1 MEHQHIIISED
12 FVRSV
17 DFQALGFGNSESSL
31 KDRNNQ
37 TENLR
42 RSYQNALEQSTK
54 NRLTLN
60 LPKDKKSSGSYL
72 EVEINESIE
81 IDALNTVRGA
91 KLMNIKKA
99 KAEPD
104 KFTVTLFLPDQ
115 NKEWLNQ
122 KLDDYSNPKKDT
134 PISQMPANA
143 KLINNIEDIEP
154 STVLDL
160 FTQKC
165 DKDKFERYTND
176 TIGIYEVW
184 VVKGDDEYDKE
195 ELFARF
201 DLLKIEHSQHCSI
214 FTETVVALVKTTK
227 KKLTNL
233 VFTIDNLS
241 ELRIFKQAS
250 TLLSANLTEQAE
262 WARLI
267 KEATINEEVQA
278 RIGILD
284 SGVNNA
290 HPLLRTF
297 LPDERCHNATSVG
310 PSDMAKHGTLMA
322 GLVLYG
328 DLTNLIHDQGSLMVN
343 TDLSS
348 VKIMP
353 GRGETP
359 NIPEL
364 YGVIAEDAI
373 ITARED
379 NAVIQCSAITADGD
393 TYGEPSSW
401 SSAIDET
408 LFNNGNADAL
418 LFISAGNTEYTEGLP
433 YPEYNILSGVKDP
446 AQSWNAITV
455 GAYTE
460 KCIISD
466 PNYNGIVPIA
476 PRGGLSPYSTTSI
489 MWNHGLIK
497 PEILMEGGNAIDDN
511 GRLSSAPDDLNLTST
526 SAHSPVRHFDA
537 MYATSAATA
546 LAARLAAKIK
556 CKNPDLSP
564 LSIRALMIH
573 SAEWTDEMKRQNTDE
588 NGRLNIHN
596 LLHTCGYGVPSE
608 KRAIVSEDCY
618 ATFISEQ
625 TMTPLAR
632 ATNGKYKL
640 NSMHIFDLPWPKEI
654 LESMGDKEVKMRI
667 TLSYYIQPAPGSKTR
682 HNKYK
687 YPSLRLRFD
696 VNKPTED
703 ETQFIKRVSHVEIE
717 GVETSKNDT
726 ARWEIGIQERNNGCI
741 ISDYIIASAIDI
753 ASCNRIA
760 VFPASGWWNS
770 RKYTEDKNIKY
781 SLIVSLETEETDI
794 YNSIAQMINIENSL
808 IISP

>member
-1 MEHQHIIISED
+1 MEHRHIIINED
-12 FVRSV
+12 SVRSV
-17 DFQALGFGNSESSL
+17 DFQASGFGNSESSL

-37 TENLR
+37 ADILR
-42 RSYQNALEQSTK
+42 RSYQTALEQFTAS
-54 NRLTLN
+54 RLALDI
-60 LPKDKKSSGSYL
+60 PKDKKSSGSYL
-72 EVEINESIE
+72 EVDINESIE
-81 IDALNTVRGA
+81 IDALNTARGA
-91 KLMNIKKA
+91 KLMNIKK
-99 KAEPD
+99 KSAESG
-104 KFTVTLFLPDQ
+104 KLTATLFLPDQ
-115 NKEWLNQ
+115 NKEWLNK
-122 KLDDYSNPKKDT
+122 KLDDYSNPEKDT
-134 PISQMPANA
+134 SASQMPANA
-143 KLINNIEDIEP
+143 KLINNIEDIEV

-160 FTQKC
+160 FTQKD
-165 DKDKFERYTND
+165 DKAKFEKCTNEA
-176 TIGIYEVW
+176 TGIYEVW
-184 VVKGDDEYDKE
+184 VIKGDDEFDKE
-195 ELFARF
+195 DLFARF
-201 DLLKIEHSQHCSI
+201 DLLEIEHSEHCVV
-214 FTETVVALVKTTK
+214 FTETAVALVKTTK
-227 KKLTNL
+227 EKLTNL
-233 VFTIDNLS
+233 VFVIDNLS

-250 TLLSANLTEQAE
+250 TLLSANMTEQTE
-262 WARLI
+262 WVRLI
-267 KEATINEEVQA
+267 QEATIDEEAQV

-290 HPLLRTF
+290 HPLLKTF
-297 LPDERCHNATSVG
+297 LPDVRCHNATSAG
-310 PSDMAKHGTLMA
+310 PRDMAKHGTLMA

-328 DLTNLIHDQGSLMVN
+328 DLTELIHNQDTLVVN
-343 TDLSS
+343 TELSS

-373 ITARED
+373 ITARDD
-379 NAVIQCSAITADGD
+379 NAIIQCSAITADGD
-393 TYGEPSSW
+393 TSGEPSSW

-418 LFISAGNTEYTEGLP
+418 LFVSAGNIEYTEGLP
-433 YPEYNILSGVKDP
+433 YPDYNILTEVKDP

-476 PRGGLSPYSTTSI
+476 ARGGLSPYSTTSV

-497 PEILMEGGNAIDDN
+497 PEILMEGGNAINDN
-511 GRLSSAPDDLNLTST
+511 GRLSSAPDDINLTST

-573 SAEWTDEMKRQNTDE
+573 SAEWTDEMKRQNTDK
-588 NGRLNIHN
+588 NGRLDIHN
-596 LLHTCGYGVPSE
+596 LLHTCGYGVPME
-608 KRAIVSEDCY
+608 KKAIVSEDCY

-625 TMTPLAR
+625 TMIPLAR
-632 ATNGKYKL
+632 ATSGKYKL
-640 NSMHIFDLPWPKEI
+640 NAMHLFDLPWPKEI
-654 LESMGDKEVKMRI
+654 LESMGDEEVKMRI

-682 HNKYK
+682 HNKYR
-687 YPSLRLRFD
+687 YPSLRLRFE

-703 ETQFIKRVSHVEIE
+703 EAQFIRRVSHVEME
-717 GVETSKNDT
+717 GVEASKNDT
-726 ARWEIGIQERNNGCI
+726 ARWGIGIQERNNGCI

-770 RKYTEDKNIKY
+770 RKYTEDKIIKY
-781 SLIVSLETEETDI
+781 SLIVSLETEETNI
-794 YNSIAQMINIENSL
+794 YNSIAQMVDIE
-808 IISP
+808 I

>member
-1 MEHQHIIISED
+1 MEHRHIIINED
-12 FVRSV
+12 SVRSV
-17 DFQALGFGNSESSL
+17 DFQAIGFGNSESSP
-31 KDRNNQ
+31 KDRNNHAD
-37 TENLR
+37 TLR
-42 RSYQNALEQSTK
+42 RSYQNALEQSTAS
-54 NRLTLN
+54 RLALDI
-60 LPKDKKSSGSYL
+60 PKDKKSSGSYL
-72 EVEINESIE
+72 EVDINESIE
-81 IDALNTVRGA
+81 IDALNTARGA
-91 KLMNIKKA
+91 KLMNIKKPST
-99 KAEPD
+99 ESD
-104 KFTVTLFLPDQ
+104 KLTATLFLPDQ
-115 NKEWLNQ
+115 NKEWLNK
-122 KLDDYSNPKKDT
+122 KLDDYSNPEKDT
-134 PISQMPANA
+134 PASQMPANA
-143 KLINNIEDIEP
+143 KLINNIEDIEV

-160 FTQKC
+160 FTQKG
-165 DKDKFERYTND
+165 DKTKFERYTNGA
-176 TIGIYEVW
+176 TGIYEVW
-184 VVKGDDEYDKE
+184 VIKGDAEFDKE
-195 ELFARF
+195 DLFARF
-201 DLLKIEHSQHCSI
+201 DLLEIEHSQHCVV
-214 FTETVVALVKTTK
+214 FTETAVALVKTTK
-227 KKLTNL
+227 EKLTNL
-233 VFTIDNLS
+233 VFAIDNLS

-250 TLLSANLTEQAE
+250 TLLSANMTEQTE
-262 WARLI
+262 WVRLI
-267 KEATINEEVQA
+267 QEATIDEEAQV

-297 LPDERCHNATSVG
+297 LPDERCHNATSAG
-310 PSDMAKHGTLMA
+310 PRDMAKHGTLMA

-328 DLTNLIHDQGSLMVN
+328 DLTELIHDQDTLVVN

-373 ITARED
+373 ITARDD
-379 NAVIQCSAITADGD
+379 NAIIQCSAITADGD

-418 LFISAGNTEYTEGLP
+418 LFVSAGNIEYTEGLS
-433 YPEYNILSGVKDP
+433 YPDYNALTEVKDP

-476 PRGGLSPYSTTSI
+476 PRGGLSPYSTTS
-489 MWNHGLIK
+489 MLWNHGLIK

-511 GRLSSAPDDLNLTST
+511 GRLSSAPDDINLTST
-526 SAHSPVRHFDA
+526 SGHSPVRHFDA

-588 NGRLNIHN
+588 NGRLDIHN
-596 LLHTCGYGVPSE
+596 LVHTCGYGVPTE
-608 KRAIVSEDCY
+608 KKAIVSEDCY
-618 ATFISEQ
+618 ATFIAEQ
-625 TMTPLAR
+625 TMTPLAK

-640 NSMHIFDLPWPKEI
+640 NAMHIFDLPWPKEI
-654 LESMGDKEVKMRI
+654 LESMGDEEVKLRI

-682 HNKYK
+682 HNKYR
-687 YPSLRLRFD
+687 YPSLRLRFE

-703 ETQFIKRVSHVEIE
+703 EAQFIRRVSHVEME
-717 GVETSKNDT
+717 GVEASKNDT

-741 ISDYIIASAIDI
+741 ISDYIIASAVDI

-770 RKYTEDKNIKY
+770 RKYTEDKIIKY
-781 SLIVSLETEETDI
+781 SLIVSLETEETNI
-794 YNSIAQMINIENSL
+794 YNSIAQMIDIE
-808 IISP
+808 I

>member
-1 MEHQHIIISED
+1 MEHRHIIINED
-12 FVRSV
+12 SVRSV
-17 DFQALGFGNSESSL
+17 DFQAIGFGNSESSL

-37 TENLR
+37 ADILR
-42 RSYQNALEQSTK
+42 RSYQTALEQFTAS
-54 NRLTLN
+54 RLALDI
-60 LPKDKKSSGSYL
+60 PKDKKSSGSYL
-72 EVEINESIE
+72 EVDINESIE
-81 IDALNTVRGA
+81 IDALNTARGA
-91 KLMNIKKA
+91 KLMNIKKTS
-99 KAEPD
+99 AESD
-104 KFTVTLFLPDQ
+104 KLTATLFLPDQ
-115 NKEWLNQ
+115 NKEWLNK
-122 KLDDYSNPKKDT
+122 KLDDYSNPEKDT
-134 PISQMPANA
+134 SAGQMPANA
-143 KLINNIEDIEP
+143 KLINNIENIEV

-160 FTQKC
+160 FTQKD
-165 DKDKFERYTND
+165 DKAKFEKCTNEA
-176 TIGIYEVW
+176 TGIYEVW
-184 VVKGDDEYDKE
+184 VIKGDDEFDKE
-195 ELFARF
+195 DLFARF
-201 DLLKIEHSQHCSI
+201 DLLEIEHSQHCVV
-214 FTETVVALVKTTK
+214 FTETAVALVKTTK
-227 KKLTNL
+227 EKLTNL
-233 VFTIDNLS
+233 VFVIDNLS

-250 TLLSANLTEQAE
+250 TLLSANMTEQTE
-262 WARLI
+262 WVRLI
-267 KEATINEEVQA
+267 QEATIDEEAQV

-290 HPLLRTF
+290 HPLLKTF
-297 LPDERCHNATSVG
+297 LPDVRCHNATSAG
-310 PSDMAKHGTLMA
+310 PRDMAKHGTLMA

-328 DLTNLIHDQGSLMVN
+328 DLTELIHNQDTLVVN
-343 TDLSS
+343 TELSS

-373 ITARED
+373 ITARDD
-379 NAVIQCSAITADGD
+379 NAIIQCSAITADGD
-393 TYGEPSSW
+393 TSGEPSSW

-418 LFISAGNTEYTEGLP
+418 LFVSAGNIEYTEGLP
-433 YPEYNILSGVKDP
+433 YPDYNILTEVKDP

-476 PRGGLSPYSTTSI
+476 ARGGLSPYSTTSV

-497 PEILMEGGNAIDDN
+497 PEILMEGGNAINDN
-511 GRLSSAPDDLNLTST
+511 GRLSSAPDDINLTST

-573 SAEWTDEMKRQNTDE
+573 SAEWTDEMKRQNTDK
-588 NGRLNIHN
+588 NGRLDIHK
-596 LLHTCGYGVPSE
+596 LLHTCGYGVPTE
-608 KRAIVSEDCY
+608 KKAIVSEDCY

-625 TMTPLAR
+625 TMIPLAR
-632 ATNGKYKL
+632 ATSGKYKL
-640 NSMHIFDLPWPKEI
+640 NAMHLFDLPWPKEI
-654 LESMGDKEVKMRI
+654 LESMGDEEVKMRI

-682 HNKYK
+682 HNKYR
-687 YPSLRLRFD
+687 YPSLRLRFE

-703 ETQFIKRVSHVEIE
+703 EAQFIRRVSHVEME
-717 GVETSKNDT
+717 GVEASKNDT

-770 RKYTEDKNIKY
+770 RKYTEDKIIKY
-781 SLIVSLETEETDI
+781 SLIVSLETEETNI
-794 YNSIAQMINIENSL
+794 YNSIAQMVDIE
-808 IISP
+808 I

>member
-1 MEHQHIIISED
+1 MEHRHIIINED
-12 FVRSV
+12 SVRSV
-17 DFQALGFGNSESSL
+17 DFQAIGFGNSESSL

-37 TENLR
+37 ADILR
-42 RSYQNALEQSTK
+42 RSYQTALEQFTAS
-54 NRLTLN
+54 RLALDI
-60 LPKDKKSSGSYL
+60 PKDKKSSGSYL
-72 EVEINESIE
+72 EVDINESIE
-81 IDALNTVRGA
+81 IDALNTARGA
-91 KLMNIKKA
+91 KLMNIKK
-99 KAEPD
+99 KSAESG
-104 KFTVTLFLPDQ
+104 KLTATLFLPDQ
-115 NKEWLNQ
+115 NKEWLNK
-122 KLDDYSNPKKDT
+122 KLDDYSNPEKDT
-134 PISQMPANA
+134 SASQMPANA
-143 KLINNIEDIEP
+143 KLINNIEDIEV

-160 FTQKC
+160 FTQKD
-165 DKDKFERYTND
+165 DKAKFEKCTNEA
-176 TIGIYEVW
+176 TGIYEVW
-184 VVKGDDEYDKE
+184 VIKGDDEFDKE
-195 ELFARF
+195 DLFARF
-201 DLLKIEHSQHCSI
+201 DLLEIEHSQHCVV
-214 FTETVVALVKTTK
+214 FTETAVALVKTTK
-227 KKLTNL
+227 EKLTNL
-233 VFTIDNLS
+233 VFVIDNLS

-250 TLLSANLTEQAE
+250 TLLSANMTEQTE
-262 WARLI
+262 WVRLI
-267 KEATINEEVQA
+267 QEATIDEEAQV

-290 HPLLRTF
+290 HPLLKTF
-297 LPDERCHNATSVG
+297 LPDVRCHNATSAG
-310 PSDMAKHGTLMA
+310 PRDMAKHGTLMA

-328 DLTNLIHDQGSLMVN
+328 DLTELIHNQDTLVVN
-343 TDLSS
+343 TELSS

-373 ITARED
+373 ITARDD
-379 NAVIQCSAITADGD
+379 NAIIQCSAITADGD
-393 TYGEPSSW
+393 TSGEPSSW

-418 LFISAGNTEYTEGLP
+418 LFVSAGNIEYTEGLP
-433 YPEYNILSGVKDP
+433 YPDYNILTEVKDP

-476 PRGGLSPYSTTSI
+476 ARGGLSPYSTTSV

-497 PEILMEGGNAIDDN
+497 PEILMEGGNAINDN
-511 GRLSSAPDDLNLTST
+511 GRLSSAPDDINLTST

-573 SAEWTDEMKRQNTDE
+573 SAEWTDEMKRQNTDK
-588 NGRLNIHN
+588 NGRLDIHN
-596 LLHTCGYGVPSE
+596 LLHTCGYGVPTE
-608 KRAIVSEDCY
+608 KKAIVSEDCY

-625 TMTPLAR
+625 TMIPLAR
-632 ATNGKYKL
+632 ATSGKYKL
-640 NSMHIFDLPWPKEI
+640 NAMHLFDLPWPKEI
-654 LESMGDKEVKMRI
+654 LESMGDEEVKMRI

-682 HNKYK
+682 HNKYR
-687 YPSLRLRFD
+687 YPSLRLRFE

-703 ETQFIKRVSHVEIE
+703 EAQFIRRVSHVEME
-717 GVETSKNDT
+717 GVEASKNDT

-770 RKYTEDKNIKY
+770 RKYTEDKIIKY
-781 SLIVSLETEETDI
+781 SLIVSLETEETNI
-794 YNSIAQMINIENSL
+794 YNSIAQMVDIE
-808 IISP
+808 I

>member
-1 MEHQHIIISED
+1 MEHRHIIINED
-12 FVRSV
+12 SVRSV
-17 DFQALGFGNSESSL
+17 DFQAIGFGNSESSL

-37 TENLR
+37 ADILR
-42 RSYQNALEQSTK
+42 RSYQNALEQSTAS
-54 NRLTLN
+54 RLALDI
-60 LPKDKKSSGSYL
+60 PKDKKSSGSYL
-72 EVEINESIE
+72 EVDINESIE
-81 IDALNTVRGA
+81 IDALNTARGA
-91 KLMNIKKA
+91 KLMNIKKTS
-99 KAEPD
+99 AESD
-104 KFTVTLFLPDQ
+104 KLTATLFLPDQ
-115 NKEWLNQ
+115 NKEWLNK
-122 KLDDYSNPKKDT
+122 KLDDYSNPEKDT
-134 PISQMPANA
+134 SASQMPANA
-143 KLINNIEDIEP
+143 KLINNIEDIEV

-160 FTQKC
+160 FTQKD
-165 DKDKFERYTND
+165 DKAKFEKCTNEA
-176 TIGIYEVW
+176 TGIYEVW
-184 VVKGDDEYDKE
+184 VIKGDDEFDKE
-195 ELFARF
+195 DLFARF
-201 DLLKIEHSQHCSI
+201 DLLEIEHSQHCVV
-214 FTETVVALVKTTK
+214 FTETAVALVKTTK
-227 KKLTNL
+227 EKLTNL
-233 VFTIDNLS
+233 VFVIDNLS

-250 TLLSANLTEQAE
+250 TLLSANMTEQTE
-262 WARLI
+262 WVRLI
-267 KEATINEEVQA
+267 QEATIDEEAQV

-290 HPLLRTF
+290 HPLLKTF
-297 LPDERCHNATSVG
+297 LPDVRCHNATSAG
-310 PSDMAKHGTLMA
+310 PRDMAKHGTLMA

-328 DLTNLIHDQGSLMVN
+328 DLTELIHNQDTLVVN
-343 TDLSS
+343 TELSS

-373 ITARED
+373 ITARDD
-379 NAVIQCSAITADGD
+379 NAIIQCSAITADGD
-393 TYGEPSSW
+393 TSGEPSSW

-418 LFISAGNTEYTEGLP
+418 LFVSAGNIEYTEGLP
-433 YPEYNILSGVKDP
+433 YPDYNILTEVKDP

-476 PRGGLSPYSTTSI
+476 ARGGLSPYSTTSV

-497 PEILMEGGNAIDDN
+497 PEILMEGGNAINDN
-511 GRLSSAPDDLNLTST
+511 GRLSSAPDDINLTST

-573 SAEWTDEMKRQNTDE
+573 SAEWTDEMKRQNTDK
-588 NGRLNIHN
+588 NGRLDIHN
-596 LLHTCGYGVPSE
+596 LLHTCGYGVPTE
-608 KRAIVSEDCY
+608 KKAIVSEDCY

-625 TMTPLAR
+625 TMIPLAR
-632 ATNGKYKL
+632 ATSGKYKL
-640 NSMHIFDLPWPKEI
+640 NAMHLFDLPWPKEI
-654 LESMGDKEVKMRI
+654 LESMGDEEVKMRI

-682 HNKYK
+682 HNKYR
-687 YPSLRLRFD
+687 YPSLRLRFE

-703 ETQFIKRVSHVEIE
+703 EAQFIRRVSHVEME
-717 GVETSKNDT
+717 GVEASKNDT

-770 RKYTEDKNIKY
+770 RKYTEDKIIKY
-781 SLIVSLETEETDI
+781 SLIVSLETEETNI
-794 YNSIAQMINIENSL
+794 YNSIAQMVDIE
-808 IISP
+808 I

>member
-1 MEHQHIIISED
+1 MEHRHIIINED
-12 FVRSV
+12 SVRSV
-17 DFQALGFGNSESSL
+17 DFQAIGFGNSESSL

-37 TENLR
+37 ADILR
-42 RSYQNALEQSTK
+42 RSYQTALEQFTAS
-54 NRLTLN
+54 RLALDI
-60 LPKDKKSSGSYL
+60 PKDKKSSGSYL
-72 EVEINESIE
+72 EVDINESIE
-81 IDALNTVRGA
+81 IDALNTARGA
-91 KLMNIKKA
+91 KLMNIKKTS
-99 KAEPD
+99 AESD
-104 KFTVTLFLPDQ
+104 KLTATLFLPDQ
-115 NKEWLNQ
+115 NKEWLNK
-122 KLDDYSNPKKDT
+122 KLDDYSNPEKDT
-134 PISQMPANA
+134 SAGQMPANA
-143 KLINNIEDIEP
+143 KLINNIENIEV

-160 FTQKC
+160 FTQKD
-165 DKDKFERYTND
+165 DKAKFEKCTNEA
-176 TIGIYEVW
+176 TGIYEVW
-184 VVKGDDEYDKE
+184 VIKGDDEFDKE
-195 ELFARF
+195 DLFARF
-201 DLLKIEHSQHCSI
+201 DLLEIEHSQHCVV
-214 FTETVVALVKTTK
+214 FTETAVALVKTTK
-227 KKLTNL
+227 EKLTNL
-233 VFTIDNLS
+233 VFVIDNLS

-250 TLLSANLTEQAE
+250 TLLSANMTEQTE
-262 WARLI
+262 WVRLI
-267 KEATINEEVQA
+267 QEATIDEEAQV

-290 HPLLRTF
+290 HPLLKTF
-297 LPDERCHNATSVG
+297 LPDVRCHNATSAG
-310 PSDMAKHGTLMA
+310 PRDMAKHGTLMA

-328 DLTNLIHDQGSLMVN
+328 DLTELIHNQDTLVVN
-343 TDLSS
+343 TELSS

-373 ITARED
+373 ITARDD
-379 NAVIQCSAITADGD
+379 NAIIQCSAITADGD
-393 TYGEPSSW
+393 TSGEPSSW

-418 LFISAGNTEYTEGLP
+418 LFVSAGNIEYTEGLP
-433 YPEYNILSGVKDP
+433 YPDYNILTEVKDP

-476 PRGGLSPYSTTSI
+476 ARGGLSPYSTTSV

-497 PEILMEGGNAIDDN
+497 PEILMEGGNAINDN
-511 GRLSSAPDDLNLTST
+511 GRLSSTPDDINLTST

-573 SAEWTDEMKRQNTDE
+573 SAEWTDEMKRQNTDK
-588 NGRLNIHN
+588 NGRLDIHN
-596 LLHTCGYGVPSE
+596 LLHTCGYGVPME
-608 KRAIVSEDCY
+608 KKAIVSEDCY

-625 TMTPLAR
+625 TMIPLAR
-632 ATNGKYKL
+632 ATSGKYKL
-640 NSMHIFDLPWPKEI
+640 NAMHLFDLPWPKEI
-654 LESMGDKEVKMRI
+654 LESMGDEEVKMRI

-682 HNKYK
+682 HNKYR
-687 YPSLRLRFD
+687 YPSLRLRFE

-703 ETQFIKRVSHVEIE
+703 EAQFIRRVSHVEME
-717 GVETSKNDT
+717 GVEASKNDT
-726 ARWEIGIQERNNGCI
+726 ARWGIGIQERNNGCI

-760 VFPASGWWNS
+760 VYPASGWWNS
-770 RKYTEDKNIKY
+770 RKYTEDKIIKY
-781 SLIVSLETEETDI
+781 SLIVSLETEETNI
-794 YNSIAQMINIENSL
+794 YNSIAQMVDIE
-808 IISP
+808 I

>member
-1 MEHQHIIISED
+1 MEHRHIIINED
-12 FVRSV
+12 SVRSV
-17 DFQALGFGNSESSL
+17 DFQASGFGNSESSL

-37 TENLR
+37 ADILR
-42 RSYQNALEQSTK
+42 RSYQTALEQFTAS
-54 NRLTLN
+54 RLALDI
-60 LPKDKKSSGSYL
+60 PKDKKSSGSYL
-72 EVEINESIE
+72 EVDINESIE
-81 IDALNTVRGA
+81 IDALNTARGA
-91 KLMNIKKA
+91 KLMNIKK
-99 KAEPD
+99 KSAESG
-104 KFTVTLFLPDQ
+104 KLTATLFLPDQ
-115 NKEWLNQ
+115 NKEWLNK
-122 KLDDYSNPKKDT
+122 KLDDYSNPEKDT
-134 PISQMPANA
+134 SASQMPANA
-143 KLINNIEDIEP
+143 KLINNIEDIEV

-160 FTQKC
+160 FTQKD
-165 DKDKFERYTND
+165 DKAKFEKCTNEA
-176 TIGIYEVW
+176 TGIYEVW
-184 VVKGDDEYDKE
+184 VIKGDDEFDKE
-195 ELFARF
+195 DLFARF
-201 DLLKIEHSQHCSI
+201 DLLEIEHSQHCVV
-214 FTETVVALVKTTK
+214 FTETAVALVKTTK
-227 KKLTNL
+227 EKLTNL
-233 VFTIDNLS
+233 VFVIDNLS

-250 TLLSANLTEQAE
+250 TLLSANMTEQTE
-262 WARLI
+262 WVRLI
-267 KEATINEEVQA
+267 QEATIDEEAQV

-290 HPLLRTF
+290 HPLLKTF
-297 LPDERCHNATSVG
+297 LPDVRCHNATSAG
-310 PSDMAKHGTLMA
+310 PRDMAKHGTLMA

-328 DLTNLIHDQGSLMVN
+328 DLTELIHNQDTLVVN
-343 TDLSS
+343 TELSS

-373 ITARED
+373 ITARDD
-379 NAVIQCSAITADGD
+379 NAIIQCSAITADGD
-393 TYGEPSSW
+393 TSGEPSSW

-418 LFISAGNTEYTEGLP
+418 LFVSAGNIEYTEGLP
-433 YPEYNILSGVKDP
+433 YPDYNILTEVKDP

-476 PRGGLSPYSTTSI
+476 ARGGLSPYSTTSV

-497 PEILMEGGNAIDDN
+497 PEILMEGGNAINDN
-511 GRLSSAPDDLNLTST
+511 GRLSSAPDDINLTST

-573 SAEWTDEMKRQNTDE
+573 SAEWTDEMKRQNTDK
-588 NGRLNIHN
+588 NGRLDIHN
-596 LLHTCGYGVPSE
+596 LLHTCGYGVPME
-608 KRAIVSEDCY
+608 KKAIVSEDCY

-625 TMTPLAR
+625 TMIPLAR
-632 ATNGKYKL
+632 ATSGKYKL
-640 NSMHIFDLPWPKEI
+640 NAMHLFDLPWPKEI
-654 LESMGDKEVKMRI
+654 LESMGDEEVKMRI

-682 HNKYK
+682 HNKYR
-687 YPSLRLRFD
+687 YPSLRLRFE

-703 ETQFIKRVSHVEIE
+703 EAQFIRRVSHVEME
-717 GVETSKNDT
+717 GVEASKNDT

-770 RKYTEDKNIKY
+770 RKYTEDKIIKY
-781 SLIVSLETEETDI
+781 SLIVSLETEETNI
-794 YNSIAQMINIENSL
+794 YNSIAQMVDIE
-808 IISP
+808 I

>member
-1 MEHQHIIISED
+1 MEHRHIIINED
-12 FVRSV
+12 SVRSV
-17 DFQALGFGNSESSL
+17 DFQAIGFGNSESSP

-37 TENLR
+37 ADTLR
-42 RSYQNALEQSTK
+42 RSYQNALEQSTAS
-54 NRLTLN
+54 RLALDI
-60 LPKDKKSSGSYL
+60 PKEKKSSGSYL
-72 EVEINESIE
+72 EVDINESIE
-81 IDALNTVRGA
+81 IDALNTARGA
-91 KLMNIKKA
+91 KLMNIKKTS
-99 KAEPD
+99 AESD
-104 KFTVTLFLPDQ
+104 KLTATLFLPDQ
-115 NKEWLNQ
+115 NKEWLNK
-122 KLDDYSNPKKDT
+122 KLDDYSNPEKDT
-134 PISQMPANA
+134 SASQIPANA
-143 KLINNIEDIEP
+143 KLINNIEDIDV

-160 FTQKC
+160 FTQKG
-165 DKDKFERYTND
+165 DKNIFEEFTND
-176 TIGIYEVW
+176 ATGIYEVW
-184 VVKGDDEYDKE
+184 VIKGDDEFDKE
-195 ELFARF
+195 DLFARF
-201 DLLKIEHSQHCSI
+201 DLLEIEHSQHCVV
-214 FTETVVALVKTTK
+214 FTETAVALVKTTK
-227 KKLTNL
+227 EKLTNL
-233 VFTIDNLS
+233 VFVIDNLS

-250 TLLSANLTEQAE
+250 TLLSANMTEQTE
-262 WARLI
+262 WVRLI
-267 KEATINEEVQA
+267 QEATIDEEAQV

-290 HPLLRTF
+290 HPLLKAF
-297 LPDERCHNATSVG
+297 LPDERCHNATSAG
-310 PSDMAKHGTLMA
+310 SRDMAKHGTLMA

-328 DLTNLIHDQGSLMVN
+328 DLTELIHDQDTLVVN
-343 TDLSS
+343 TDLCS

-373 ITARED
+373 ITARDD
-379 NAVIQCSAITADGD
+379 NAIIQCSAITADGD
-393 TYGEPSSW
+393 TSGEPSSW

-418 LFISAGNTEYTEGLP
+418 LFVSAGNIEYTEGLP
-433 YPEYNILSGVKDP
+433 YPDYNILTEVKDP

-460 KCIISD
+460 RCIISD

-476 PRGGLSPYSTTSI
+476 PRGGLSPYSTTSV

-511 GRLSSAPDDLNLTST
+511 GRLSSAPDDINLTST

-596 LLHTCGYGVPSE
+596 LLHTCGYGVPTE
-608 KRAIVSEDCY
+608 KKAIVSEDCY

-632 ATNGKYKL
+632 ATSGKYKL
-640 NSMHIFDLPWPKEI
+640 NAMHIFDLPWPKEI
-654 LESMGDKEVKMRI
+654 LESMGDEEVKMRI

-682 HNKYK
+682 HNKYR
-687 YPSLRLRFD
+687 YPSLRLRFE

-703 ETQFIKRVSHVEIE
+703 EAQFIRRVSHVEME
-717 GVETSKNDT
+717 GVEASKNDT

-770 RKYTEDKNIKY
+770 RKYTEDKIIKY
-781 SLIVSLETEETDI
+781 SLIVSLETEETNI
-794 YNSIAQMINIENSL
+794 YNSIAQMVDIE
-808 IISP
+808 I

>member
-1 MEHQHIIISED
+1 MEHRHIIINED
-12 FVRSV
+12 SVRSV
-17 DFQALGFGNSESSL
+17 DFQAIGFGNSESSP

-37 TENLR
+37 ADTLR
-42 RSYQNALEQSTK
+42 RSYQNALEQATAS
-54 NRLTLN
+54 RLALDI
-60 LPKDKKSSGSYL
+60 PKDKKSSGSYL
-72 EVEINESIE
+72 EVDINESIE
-81 IDALNTVRGA
+81 IDALNTARGA
-91 KLMNIKKA
+91 KLMNIKKSST
-99 KAEPD
+99 ESD
-104 KFTVTLFLPDQ
+104 KLTATLFLPDQ
-115 NKEWLNQ
+115 NKEWLNK
-122 KLDDYSNPKKDT
+122 KLDDYSNPEKDT
-134 PISQMPANA
+134 PASQMPANA
-143 KLINNIEDIEP
+143 KLINNIEDIEV

-160 FTQKC
+160 FTQKG
-165 DKDKFERYTND
+165 DKNKFERYTNGA
-176 TIGIYEVW
+176 TGIYEVW
-184 VVKGDDEYDKE
+184 VIKGDDEFDKE
-195 ELFARF
+195 DLFARF
-201 DLLKIEHSQHCSI
+201 DLLEIEHSEHCVV
-214 FTETVVALVKTTK
+214 FTEMVVALVKTTK
-227 KKLTNL
+227 EKLTNL
-233 VFTIDNLS
+233 VFAIDNLS

-250 TLLSANLTEQAE
+250 TLLSANLTEQTE
-262 WARLI
+262 WVRLI
-267 KEATINEEVQA
+267 QEATIDEEAQV

-290 HPLLRTF
+290 HPLLKGF
-297 LPDERCHNATSVG
+297 LPDERCHNATSAG
-310 PSDMAKHGTLMA
+310 PRDMAKHGTLMA

-328 DLTNLIHDQGSLMVN
+328 DLTGLIHDQDSLVVN

-373 ITARED
+373 ITARDD
-379 NAVIQCSAITADGD
+379 NAIIQCSAITADGD

-418 LFISAGNTEYTEGLP
+418 LFVSAGNIEYTEGLS
-433 YPEYNILSGVKDP
+433 YPDYNTLTEVKDP

-476 PRGGLSPYSTTSI
+476 PRGGLSPYSTTS
-489 MWNHGLIK
+489 MLWSHGLIK

-511 GRLSSAPDDLNLTST
+511 GRLSSAPDDINLTST
-526 SAHSPVRHFDA
+526 SAHSPMRHFDA

-588 NGRLNIHN
+588 NGRLDIHN
-596 LLHTCGYGVPSE
+596 LLHTCGYGVPTE
-608 KRAIVSEDCY
+608 KKAIVSEDCY

-625 TMTPLAR
+625 TMTPLDR
-632 ATNGKYKL
+632 ATSGKYKL
-640 NSMHIFDLPWPKEI
+640 NAMHIFDLPWPKEI
-654 LESMGDKEVKMRI
+654 LESMGDEEVKMRI

-682 HNKYK
+682 HNKYR
-687 YPSLRLRFD
+687 YPSLRLRFE

-703 ETQFIKRVSHVEIE
+703 EAQFIRRVSHVEME
-717 GVETSKNDT
+717 GVEASKNDT

-741 ISDYIIASAIDI
+741 ISDYIIASAVDI

-770 RKYTEDKNIKY
+770 RKYAGDKIIKY
-781 SLIVSLETEETDI
+781 SLIVSLETEETNI
-794 YNSIAQMINIENSL
+794 YNSIAQMVDIE
-808 IISP
+808 I

>member
-1 MEHQHIIISED
+1 MEHRHIIINED
-12 FVRSV
+12 SVRSV

-31 KDRNNQ
+31 KDRKNQ
-37 TENLR
+37 ADTLR
-42 RSYQNALEQSTK
+42 RSYQNALEQSTAS
-54 NRLTLN
+54 RLALDI
-60 LPKDKKSSGSYL
+60 PKEKKSSGSYL
-72 EVEINESIE
+72 EVDINESIE
-81 IDALNTVRGA
+81 IDALNTARGA
-91 KLMNIKKA
+91 KLMNIKKTS
-99 KAEPD
+99 AESD
-104 KFTVTLFLPDQ
+104 KLTATLFLPDQ
-115 NKEWLNQ
+115 NKEWLNK
-122 KLDDYSNPKKDT
+122 KLDDYSNPEKDT
-134 PISQMPANA
+134 SASQIPANA
-143 KLINNIEDIEP
+143 KLINNIEDIDV

-160 FTQKC
+160 FTQKG
-165 DKDKFERYTND
+165 DKNIFEEFTND
-176 TIGIYEVW
+176 ATGIYEVW
-184 VVKGDDEYDKE
+184 VIKGDDEFDKE
-195 ELFARF
+195 DLFARF
-201 DLLKIEHSQHCSI
+201 DLLEIEHSQHCVV
-214 FTETVVALVKTTK
+214 FTETAVALVKTTK
-227 KKLTNL
+227 EKLTNL
-233 VFTIDNLS
+233 VFVIDNLS

-250 TLLSANLTEQAE
+250 TLLSANMTEQTE
-262 WARLI
+262 WVRLI
-267 KEATINEEVQA
+267 QEATIDEEAQV

-290 HPLLRTF
+290 HPLLKAF
-297 LPDERCHNATSVG
+297 LPDERCHNATSAG
-310 PSDMAKHGTLMA
+310 SRDMAKHGTLMA

-328 DLTNLIHDQGSLMVN
+328 DLTELIHDQDTLVVN
-343 TDLSS
+343 TDLCS

-373 ITARED
+373 ITARDD
-379 NAVIQCSAITADGD
+379 NAIIQCSAITADGD
-393 TYGEPSSW
+393 TSGEPSSW

-418 LFISAGNTEYTEGLP
+418 LFVSAGNIEYTEGLP
-433 YPEYNILSGVKDP
+433 YPDYNILTEVKDP

-460 KCIISD
+460 RCIISD

-476 PRGGLSPYSTTSI
+476 PRGGLSPYSTTSV

-511 GRLSSAPDDLNLTST
+511 GRLSSAPDDINLTST
-526 SAHSPVRHFDA
+526 NGYSPVRHFDA

-573 SAEWTDEMKRQNTDE
+573 SAEWTDEMKRQNTDK
-588 NGRLNIHN
+588 NGRLDIHN
-596 LLHTCGYGVPSE
+596 LVHTCGYGVPTE
-608 KRAIVSEDCY
+608 KKAIVSEDCY

-632 ATNGKYKL
+632 ATSGKYKL
-640 NSMHIFDLPWPKEI
+640 NAMHIFDLPWPKEI
-654 LESMGDKEVKMRI
+654 LESMGDEEVKMRI

-682 HNKYK
+682 HNKYR
-687 YPSLRLRFD
+687 YPSLRLRFE

-703 ETQFIKRVSHVEIE
+703 EAQFIRRVSHVEME
-717 GVETSKNDT
+717 GVEVSKNDT

-770 RKYTEDKNIKY
+770 RKYTEDKIIKY
-781 SLIVSLETEETDI
+781 SLIVSLETEETNI
-794 YNSIAQMINIENSL
+794 YNSIAQMVDIE
-808 IISP
+808 I

>member
-1 MEHQHIIISED
+1 MEHRHIIINED
-12 FVRSV
+12 SVRSV

-31 KDRNNQ
+31 KDRKNQ
-37 TENLR
+37 ADTLR
-42 RSYQNALEQSTK
+42 SSYQNALEQYTAS
-54 NRLTLN
+54 RLALDI
-60 LPKDKKSSGSYL
+60 PKDKKSSGSYL
-72 EVEINESIE
+72 EVDINESID
-81 IDALNTVRGA
+81 IDALNTARGA
-91 KLMNIKKA
+91 KLMNIKKTS
-99 KAEPD
+99 AESD
-104 KFTVTLFLPDQ
+104 KLTATLFLPDQ
-115 NKEWLNQ
+115 NKEWLNK
-122 KLDDYSNPKKDT
+122 KLDDYSNPEKDT
-134 PISQMPANA
+134 SASQMPANA
-143 KLINNIEDIEP
+143 KLINNIEDIDV

-160 FTQKC
+160 FTQKG
-165 DKDKFERYTND
+165 DKNIFEEFTND
-176 TIGIYEVW
+176 ATGIYEVW
-184 VVKGDDEYDKE
+184 VIKGDDEFDKE
-195 ELFARF
+195 DLFARF
-201 DLLKIEHSQHCSI
+201 DLLEIEHSQHCVV
-214 FTETVVALVKTTK
+214 FTETAVALVKTTK
-227 KKLTNL
+227 EKLTNL
-233 VFTIDNLS
+233 VFVIDYLS

-250 TLLSANLTEQAE
+250 TLLSANMTEQTE
-262 WARLI
+262 WVRLI
-267 KEATINEEVQA
+267 QEATIDEEAQV

-297 LPDERCHNATSVG
+297 LPDERCHNATSAG
-310 PSDMAKHGTLMA
+310 PRDMAKHGTLMA

-328 DLTNLIHDQGSLMVN
+328 DLTELIHDQDTLVVN

-373 ITARED
+373 ITARDD
-379 NAVIQCSAITADGD
+379 NAIIQCSAITADGD

-418 LFISAGNTEYTEGLP
+418 LFVSAGNIEYTEGLP
-433 YPEYNILSGVKDP
+433 YPDYNTLTEVKDP

-476 PRGGLSPYSTTSI
+476 PRGGLSPYSTTS
-489 MWNHGLIK
+489 MLWNHGLIK

-511 GRLSSAPDDLNLTST
+511 GRLSSAPDDINLTST
-526 SAHSPVRHFDA
+526 SGHSPVRHFDA

-596 LLHTCGYGVPSE
+596 LLHTCGYGVPTE
-608 KRAIVSEDCY
+608 KKAIVSEDCY

-632 ATNGKYKL
+632 ATSGKYKL
-640 NSMHIFDLPWPKEI
+640 NAMHIFDLPWPKEI
-654 LESMGDKEVKMRI
+654 LESMGDEEVKMRI

-682 HNKYK
+682 HNKYR
-687 YPSLRLRFD
+687 YPSLRLRFE

-703 ETQFIKRVSHVEIE
+703 EDQFIRRVSHVEME
-717 GVETSKNDT
+717 GVEASKNDT

-770 RKYTEDKNIKY
+770 RKYTEDKIIKY
-781 SLIVSLETEETDI
+781 SLIVSLETEETNI
-794 YNSIAQMINIENSL
+794 YNSIAQMVDIE
-808 IISP
+808 I

>member
-1 MEHQHIIISED
+1 MEHRHIIINED
-12 FVRSV
+12 SVRSV

-31 KDRNNQ
+31 KDRKKQ
-37 TENLR
+37 ADTLR
-42 RSYQNALEQSTK
+42 SSYQNALEQYTAS
-54 NRLTLN
+54 RLALDI
-60 LPKDKKSSGSYL
+60 PKGKKSSGSYL
-72 EVEINESIE
+72 EVDINESID
-81 IDALNTVRGA
+81 IDALNTARGA
-91 KLMNIKKA
+91 KLMNIKKTSV
-99 KAEPD
+99 ESD
-104 KFTVTLFLPDQ
+104 KLTATLFLPDQ
-115 NKEWLNQ
+115 NKEWLNK
-122 KLDDYSNPKKDT
+122 KLDDYSNPEKDT
-134 PISQMPANA
+134 SASQMPANA
-143 KLINNIEDIEP
+143 KLINNIEDIDV

-160 FTQKC
+160 FTQKG
-165 DKDKFERYTND
+165 DKNIFEEFTND
-176 TIGIYEVW
+176 ATGIYEVW
-184 VVKGDDEYDKE
+184 VIKGDDEFDKE
-195 ELFARF
+195 DLFARF
-201 DLLKIEHSQHCSI
+201 DLLEIEHSQHCVV
-214 FTETVVALVKTTK
+214 FTETAVALVKTTK
-227 KKLTNL
+227 EKLTNL
-233 VFTIDNLS
+233 VFVIDYLS

-250 TLLSANLTEQAE
+250 TLLSANMTEQTE
-262 WARLI
+262 WVRLI
-267 KEATINEEVQA
+267 QEATIDEEAQV

-297 LPDERCHNATSVG
+297 LPDERCHNATSAG
-310 PSDMAKHGTLMA
+310 PRDMAKHGTLMA

-328 DLTNLIHDQGSLMVN
+328 DLTELIHDQDTLVVN

-373 ITARED
+373 ITARDD
-379 NAVIQCSAITADGD
+379 NAIIQCSAITADGD

-418 LFISAGNTEYTEGLP
+418 LFVSAGNIEYTEGLP
-433 YPEYNILSGVKDP
+433 YPDYNILTEVKDP

-460 KCIISD
+460 RCIISD

-476 PRGGLSPYSTTSI
+476 PRGGLSPYSTTSV

-511 GRLSSAPDDLNLTST
+511 GRLSSAPDDINLTST
-526 SAHSPVRHFDA
+526 SGHSPVRHFDA

-573 SAEWTDEMKRQNTDE
+573 SAEWTDEMKRQNTDK
-588 NGRLNIHN
+588 NGRLDIHN
-596 LLHTCGYGVPSE
+596 LVHTCGYGVPTE
-608 KRAIVSEDCY
+608 KKAIVSEDCY

-632 ATNGKYKL
+632 ATSGKYKL
-640 NSMHIFDLPWPKEI
+640 NAMHIFDLPWPKEI
-654 LESMGDKEVKMRI
+654 LESMGDEEVKMRI

-682 HNKYK
+682 HNKYR
-687 YPSLRLRFD
+687 YPSLRLRFE

-703 ETQFIKRVSHVEIE
+703 EAQFIRRVSHVEME
-717 GVETSKNDT
+717 GVEASKNDT

-770 RKYTEDKNIKY
+770 RKYTEDKIIKY
-781 SLIVSLETEETDI
+781 SLIVSLETEETNI
-794 YNSIAQMINIENSL
+794 YNSIAQMVDIE
-808 IISP
+808 I

>member
-1 MEHQHIIISED
+1 MERRHIIINED
-12 FVRSV
+12 SVRSV
-17 DFQALGFGNSESSL
+17 DFQASGFGNSESSL

-37 TENLR
+37 ADILR
-42 RSYQNALEQSTK
+42 RSYQTALEQFTAS
-54 NRLTLN
+54 RLALDI
-60 LPKDKKSSGSYL
+60 PKDKKSSGSYL
-72 EVEINESIE
+72 EVDINESIE
-81 IDALNTVRGA
+81 IDALNTARGA
-91 KLMNIKKA
+91 KLMNIKK
-99 KAEPD
+99 KSAESG
-104 KFTVTLFLPDQ
+104 KLTATLFLPDQ
-115 NKEWLNQ
+115 NKEWLNK
-122 KLDDYSNPKKDT
+122 KLDDYSNPEKDT
-134 PISQMPANA
+134 SASQMPANA
-143 KLINNIEDIEP
+143 KLINNIEDIEV

-160 FTQKC
+160 FTQKD
-165 DKDKFERYTND
+165 DKAKFEKCTNEA
-176 TIGIYEVW
+176 TGIYEVW
-184 VVKGDDEYDKE
+184 VIKGDDEFDKE
-195 ELFARF
+195 DLFARF
-201 DLLKIEHSQHCSI
+201 DLLEIEHSQHCVV
-214 FTETVVALVKTTK
+214 FTETAVALVKTTK
-227 KKLTNL
+227 EKLTNL
-233 VFTIDNLS
+233 VFVIDNLS

-250 TLLSANLTEQAE
+250 TLLSANMTEQTE
-262 WARLI
+262 WVRLI
-267 KEATINEEVQA
+267 QEATIDEEAQV

-290 HPLLRTF
+290 HPLLKTF
-297 LPDERCHNATSVG
+297 LPDVRCHNATSAG
-310 PSDMAKHGTLMA
+310 PRDMAKHGTLMA

-328 DLTNLIHDQGSLMVN
+328 DLTELIHNQDTLVVN
-343 TDLSS
+343 TELSS

-373 ITARED
+373 ITARDD
-379 NAVIQCSAITADGD
+379 NAIIQCSAITADGD
-393 TYGEPSSW
+393 TSGEPSSW

-418 LFISAGNTEYTEGLP
+418 LFVSAGNIEYTEGLP
-433 YPEYNILSGVKDP
+433 YPDYNILTEVKDP

-476 PRGGLSPYSTTSI
+476 ARGGLSPYSTTSV

-497 PEILMEGGNAIDDN
+497 PEILMEGGNAINDN
-511 GRLSSAPDDLNLTST
+511 GRLSSAPDDINLTST

-573 SAEWTDEMKRQNTDE
+573 SAEWTDEMKRQNTDK
-588 NGRLNIHN
+588 NGRLDIHN
-596 LLHTCGYGVPSE
+596 LLHTCGYGVPTE
-608 KRAIVSEDCY
+608 KKAIVSEDCY

-625 TMTPLAR
+625 TMIPLAR
-632 ATNGKYKL
+632 ATSGKYKL
-640 NSMHIFDLPWPKEI
+640 NAMHLFDLPWPKEI
-654 LESMGDKEVKMRI
+654 LESMGDEEVKMRI

-682 HNKYK
+682 HNKYR
-687 YPSLRLRFD
+687 YPSLRLRFE

-703 ETQFIKRVSHVEIE
+703 EAQFIRRVSHVEME
-717 GVETSKNDT
+717 GVEASKNDT

-770 RKYTEDKNIKY
+770 RKYTEDKIIKY
-781 SLIVSLETEETDI
+781 SLIVSLETEETNI
-794 YNSIAQMINIENSL
+794 YNSIAQMVDIE
-808 IISP
+808 I